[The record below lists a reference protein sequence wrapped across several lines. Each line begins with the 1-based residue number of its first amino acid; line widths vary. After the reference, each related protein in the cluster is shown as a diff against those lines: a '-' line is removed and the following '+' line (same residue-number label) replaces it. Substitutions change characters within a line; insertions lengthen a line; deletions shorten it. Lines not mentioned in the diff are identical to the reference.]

1 MTDRAVRRGLITVA
15 QQEALAALLD
25 LEDPLGS
32 ALPELWHWTQLLDAP
47 AQRDLGPDGHPS
59 NGIPAPPGPGRKR
72 MFAGGRVRTYQL
84 LRTGEACER
93 TTQMLDTVVKE
104 GRTGALTFVKIRHTY
119 MQAGDICIVEE
130 NDIVYRD
137 AGSRLDVLPGTLEH
151 PGPSAER
158 GPLIRLAVDET
169 FLFRF
174 SALTYNAHRI
184 HYDLGWADHE
194 GYPGLVIHGPLQALL
209 MGELHRR
216 HGGGTVGQEFAYRL
230 KAPAVG
236 PQWLTAVAGPDGL
249 EHGSRV
255 LDTFGNVTAAATI
268 SPIDEPAHRPV

>member
-1 MTDRAVRRGLITVA
+1 MAETAVRRGLITVA

-32 ALPELWHWTQLLDAP
+32 TLPELWHWTQLLNAP

-59 NGIPAPPGPGRKR
+59 NGIPAPPGPGQKR

-93 TTQMLDTVVKE
+93 TTQMLGTVVKE

-119 MQAGDICIVEE
+119 MQAGEVCIVEE

-137 AGSRLDVLPGTLEH
+137 TGSRLDLTPGTLNH
-151 PGPSAER
+151 PGPAVEAE
-158 GPLIRLAVDET
+158 PVIRLAVDET

-184 HYDLGWADHE
+184 HYDLNWADHE

-216 HGGGTVGQEFAYRL
+216 HGDGLVGREFAYRL

-236 PQWLTAVAGPDGL
+236 PQRLTAVPGPHGI

-255 LDTFGNVTAAATI
+255 LDTCGNVTAAATI
-268 SPIDEPAHRPV
+268 SAIDKPAHRPV

>member
-15 QQEALAALLD
+15 QQEALAALLN
-25 LEDPLGS
+25 LEGPLGGT
-32 ALPELWHWTQLLDAP
+32 LPELWHWTQLLDAP
-47 AQRDLGPDGHPS
+47 AQRDLGPDGHPA
-59 NGIPAPPGPGRKR
+59 NGIPAPPGPGQKR
-72 MFAGGRVRTYQL
+72 MFAGARVRTYQL
-84 LRTGEACER
+84 LRTGEDCER
-93 TTQMLDTVVKE
+93 TTQVLDTVVKE

-119 MQAGDICIVEE
+119 TQASDICVVEE
-130 NDIVYRD
+130 NDIVYRE
-137 AGSRLDVLPGTLEH
+137 AGSRLDVLPGNLEH
-151 PGPSAER
+151 PQPSAEP

-169 FLFRF
+169 LLFRF

-184 HYDLGWADHE
+184 HYDLGWADYE

-216 HGGGTVGQEFAYRL
+216 HGGGLVGREFVYRL

-236 PQWLTAVAGPDGL
+236 PQWLAAVPGADGL
-249 EHGSRV
+249 EHGSQV

-268 SPIDEPAHRPV
+268 SPIGKPAHGPV

>member
-1 MTDRAVRRGLITVA
+1 MTETAVRRGLITVA

-32 ALPELWHWTQLLDAP
+32 TLPELWHWTQLLNAP

-59 NGIPAPPGPGRKR
+59 NGIPALPGPGQKR

-93 TTQMLDTVVKE
+93 TTQVLGTVVKG

-119 MQAGDICIVEE
+119 MQAGEVCIVEE

-137 AGSRLDVLPGTLEH
+137 TGSRLDLTPGTLNH
-151 PGPSAER
+151 PGPAVEAE
-158 GPLIRLAVDET
+158 PVIRLVADET

-184 HYDLGWADHE
+184 HYDLGWAHHE

-216 HGGGTVGQEFAYRL
+216 HGDGMIGREFAYRL

-236 PQWLTAVAGPDGL
+236 PQRLTVVPAPDGL
-249 EHGSRV
+249 EHGSRM